1 MNQYSIFTMR
11 ADAVS
16 NDSSLQRMVRLA
28 EEAEENKAPIVTA
41 ADRWATWLVVNAA
54 LLLRLKDTDSAN

>member
-16 NDSSLQRMVRLA
+16 SDSSLQRMVRLA
-28 EEAEENKAPIVTA
+28 EEAEKNKAPIVTA